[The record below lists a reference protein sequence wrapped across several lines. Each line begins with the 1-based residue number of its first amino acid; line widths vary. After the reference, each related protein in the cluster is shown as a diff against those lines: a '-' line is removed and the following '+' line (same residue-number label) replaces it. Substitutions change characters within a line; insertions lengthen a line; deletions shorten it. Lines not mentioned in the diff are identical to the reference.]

1 MTRSTPAA
9 AGIVGSARGSVVS
22 GAEAESRSGTAVF
35 SAGGVAFFAVERAD
49 AGRFS
54 VAGRFV
60 AGRFAAGRFAAGFAC
75 SGAARSASTS
85 ARDVSF
91 EEPASVTV
99 CAVGSVL
106 AGALFF
112 FRGGDFLGVP
122 AGFWGPGS
130 GWVSID
136 GAACEPRL
144 GSVSDRFDVTP

>member
-9 AGIVGSARGSVVS
+9 AGFAGSARESAVFGV
-22 GAEAESRSGTAVF
+22 EAGSRSGTAVF

-49 AGRFS
+49 AGRFA

-60 AGRFAAGRFAAGFAC
+60 AGRFAAGRPVAGSVC
-75 SGAARSASTS
+75 SGAAGPASAS

-91 EEPASVTV
+91 DEPASVTD

-130 GWVSID
+130 GRVSID

-144 GSVSDRFDVTP
+144 GSGSDRFDVTP